1 MTIILI
7 VGAVILV
14 GAAALVYIGIRNPQT
29 ANERALAARLEEFN
43 KSGEAINL
51 EKIELSQP
59 FSERVIFP
67 VARRLG
73 EIAIRFTPQ
82 NALQSLA
89 RKLELA
95 GSPARLDPT
104 MILAMQFF
112 AMAIFGGLVALVFT
126 VGATKWP
133 LGRIILASVAFGIL
147 GFFFPQLWLSSK
159 ISNRQKDIR
168 KAMPD
173 ALDLLTICVE
183 AGLGFAFTDGHGI
196 MTYSSFFDDL
206 GRLGEVDWDV
216 VGSRQWADTLEDG
229 DRKRRKQAEFLVRDA
244 FPVTLLSGLAV
255 QSAARKAEVE
265 ALLERRGVR
274 MKVVEKSAW
283 YY

>member
-1 MTIILI
+1 VPFYFTTRSPMLYTIHRGN
-7 VGAVILV
+7 VPCEG
-14 GAAALVYIGIRNPQT
+14 GQGALVHLVST
-29 ANERALAARLEEFN
+29 A
-43 KSGEAINL
+43 
-51 EKIELSQP
+51 
-59 FSERVIFP
+59 
-67 VARRLG
+67 
-73 EIAIRFTPQ
+73 
-82 NALQSLA
+82 
-89 RKLELA
+89 
-95 GSPARLDPT
+95 
-104 MILAMQFF
+104 
-112 AMAIFGGLVALVFT
+112 
-126 VGATKWP
+126 
-133 LGRIILASVAFGIL
+133 
-147 GFFFPQLWLSSK
+147 
-159 ISNRQKDIR
+159 QKV
-168 KAMPD
+168 
-173 ALDLLTICVE
+173 VE

>member
-1 MTIILI
+1 MPGNVPQPTPIIHMTHIGNLDEILAK
-7 VGAVILV
+7 GALSSTARLQ
-14 GAAALVYIGIRNPQT
+14 AADARYNNIAYSSIQAQRAARQVPCGPGGCLHDYVPFYFTTRSPMLYTIHRGNVPCEGGQGALVHLVST
-29 ANERALAARLEEFN
+29 AQ
-43 KSGEAINL
+43 K
-51 EKIELSQP
+51 
-59 FSERVIFP
+59 
-67 VARRLG
+67 VA
-73 EIAIRFTPQ
+73 
-82 NALQSLA
+82 
-89 RKLELA
+89 
-95 GSPARLDPT
+95 
-104 MILAMQFF
+104 
-112 AMAIFGGLVALVFT
+112 
-126 VGATKWP
+126 
-133 LGRIILASVAFGIL
+133 
-147 GFFFPQLWLSSK
+147 
-159 ISNRQKDIR
+159 
-168 KAMPD
+168 
-173 ALDLLTICVE
+173 E

-255 QSAARKAEVE
+255 QSAARKAEGE